1 MQIGAK
7 LSVLNENV
15 YIHIWIP
22 ASHPAVTWALRHVL
36 DYSVKLRG
44 ANIWDAKHKT
54 DFFNSFLIFLLY
66 VYSRTRGGPLGCLL
80 GQNPAGAIT
89 DSKPQSSTGKCIFCY
104 GQSNV
109 WRLLPASN
117 YCQARHYHQHWAQF
131 RLQSE
136 AERCHWTLDWQWQIS
151 AVNKFWSRHPN
162 WKSRQQ
168 PIFQVPK
175 ARAS

>member
-66 VYSRTRGGPLGCLL
+66 VYSRTRGGPWGASWAKTLR
-80 GQNPAGAIT
+80 GQLQTLNLKAQLANAFFAMVNQMFGGSSQLPTTAKRAII
-89 DSKPQSSTGKCIFCY
+89 KALST
-104 GQSNV
+104 V
-109 WRLLPASN
+109 
-117 YCQARHYHQHWAQF
+117 
-131 RLQSE
+131 
-136 AERCHWTLDWQWQIS
+136 
-151 AVNKFWSRHPN
+151 
-162 WKSRQQ
+162 
-168 PIFQVPK
+168 
-175 ARAS
+175 